1 MPEFMRRVLAVT
13 VEYMVMAKYWI
24 LEIEEVSV
32 MKAQEED
39 VTQCLIIHDKL
50 TILQVDCLARL

>member
-1 MPEFMRRVLAVT
+1 MRRVLAVT